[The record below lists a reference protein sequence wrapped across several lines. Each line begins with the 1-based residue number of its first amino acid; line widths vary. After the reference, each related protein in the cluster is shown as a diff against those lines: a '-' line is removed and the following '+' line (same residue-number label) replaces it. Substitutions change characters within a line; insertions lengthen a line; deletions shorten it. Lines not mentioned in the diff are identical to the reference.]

1 MPVYTSGRSLGQVA
15 YETYLDFSGGTSL
28 VTGRPLPEWDNSD
41 PNIQQAWEHVAAAV
55 ADEVLRRTESEPDE
69 ET

>member
-15 YETYLDFSGGTSL
+15 YETYLDFSGGNSL
-28 VTGRPLPEWDNSD
+28 VTGHPLPEWGESD

-55 ADEVLRRTESEPDE
+55 ADEVVRRRVRDE
-69 ET
+69 ETL